1 MSKSNTTA
9 VDAFLAG
16 VLASDTL
23 EELATHLA
31 SRAPDEARVQLG
43 NAFSRLAEY
52 RNGGLMLDAGLLQP
66 RDAALP
72 RRVLA
77 VGDEPVVEW
86 RALTVG
92 LLDRIADAIRRRL
105 GRDASTLPLASVL
118 EGGTWAAGRRLA
130 REKRADGAPP
140 LSIESD
146 GTVF

>member
-1 MSKSNTTA
+1 MTDI
-9 VDAFLAG
+9 DALTG
-16 VLASDTL
+16 
-23 EELATHLA
+23 
-31 SRAPDEARVQLG
+31 
-43 NAFSRLAEY
+43 LAEY

-77 VGDEPVVEW
+77 VGDETVVEW

-140 LSIESD
+140 LLVESD